1 MLKFP
6 TVMVI
11 PMDTYRGTSQFLQTE
26 LELTEEQTNR
36 LMFEVPSLL
45 KIRDIR
51 KRYARI
57 RELFFLYLGMKK
69 KDVRKIFQGFHYLPL
84 IEEDKL
90 IKFLS
95 LFKSY
100 KLSHERVVNYVSSIE
115 QFLARGCVNDVVV
128 FSAQRVEVFWLVS
141 HPTFRGLSSSS
152 NGSLSFQPSK
162 SLSFL
167 MTCLS

>member
-69 KDVRKIFQGFHYLPL
+69 KDVRKIF
-84 IEEDKL
+84 
-90 IKFLS
+90 
-95 LFKSY
+95 
-100 KLSHERVVNYVSSIE
+100 
-115 QFLARGCVNDVVV
+115 
-128 FSAQRVEVFWLVS
+128 
-141 HPTFRGLSSSS
+141 
-152 NGSLSFQPSK
+152 
-162 SLSFL
+162 
-167 MTCLS
+167 